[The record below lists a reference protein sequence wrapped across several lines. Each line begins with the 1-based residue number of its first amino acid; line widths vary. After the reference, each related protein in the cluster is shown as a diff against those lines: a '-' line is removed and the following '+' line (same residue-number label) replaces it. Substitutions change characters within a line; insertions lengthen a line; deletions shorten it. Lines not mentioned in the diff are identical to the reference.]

1 MEIIKV
7 NPEEYG
13 IEAKKASELTGNLPQ
28 IKSERD
34 ILSQRYEE
42 VVKMDIENPETA
54 KIARELRIKIRDNRT
69 KGIDVWHKTTKDFFL
84 KGGQFIDAIKRV
96 EIAVN
101 QRMEENLESIEKYF
115 ENKEKE
121 RKAKLNEERL
131 SILEPYSEFVP
142 FGINFGEISEE
153 EFTKILNGSKLQFE
167 AKLEEERKVEEER
180 LRIEKIT
187 KLHYERKEQL
197 LPLWQFLDDTTINFG
212 KLSEE
217 LFASIKSVANSKKVD
232 YEAEQER
239 IRVENEKL
247 AAEKAE
253 LEAKSKKE
261 REQQEAKLKK
271 EREEKAALEA
281 ELQAKKEAEVKALK
295 EADEKAEKERIEAE
309 KLAKAPIKKQMSVW
323 VNSFELPTTEIQN
336 EKVDLIKQKFEAFK
350 NWSLKQIEGL

>member
-34 ILSQRYEE
+34 ILSQRYED

-54 KIARELRIKIRDNRT
+54 KIARELRLKIRDNRT

-84 KGGQFIDAIKRV
+84 KGGQFVDAIKRV

-180 LRIEKIT
+180 LCIEKIT

-212 KLSEE
+212 ELSEE
-217 LFASIKSVANSKKVD
+217 LFASIKSVANAKKVD

-253 LEAKSKKE
+253 LEAK
-261 REQQEAKLKK
+261 AKK

-281 ELQAKKEAEVKALK
+281 ELQAKKEAEAKALK
-295 EADEKAEKERIEAE
+295 EAAEKAEKERIEAE

-350 NWSLKQIEGL
+350 NWSLKEIERL

>member
-34 ILSQRYEE
+34 ILSQRYED

-54 KIARELRIKIRDNRT
+54 KIARELRLKIRDNRT

-84 KGGQFIDAIKRV
+84 KGGQFVDAIKRV

-212 KLSEE
+212 ELSEE
-217 LFASIKSVANSKKVD
+217 LFASIKSVANAKKVD

-253 LEAKSKKE
+253 LEAK
-261 REQQEAKLKK
+261 AKK

-281 ELQAKKEAEVKALK
+281 ELQAKKEAEAKALK
-295 EADEKAEKERIEAE
+295 EAAEKAEKELIEAE

-350 NWSLKQIEGL
+350 NWSLKEIEGL

>member
-54 KIARELRIKIRDNRT
+54 KIARELRLKIRDNRT

-84 KGGQFIDAIKRV
+84 KGGQFVDAIKRV

-153 EFTKILNGSKLQFE
+153 EFTKILNGSKLQLE

-212 KLSEE
+212 ELSEE
-217 LFASIKSVANSKKVD
+217 LFASIKSVANAKKVD

-253 LEAKSKKE
+253 LEAK
-261 REQQEAKLKK
+261 AKK

-281 ELQAKKEAEVKALK
+281 ELQAKKEAEAKALK
-295 EADEKAEKERIEAE
+295 EATEKAEKELIEAE

-350 NWSLKQIEGL
+350 NWSLKEIEGL

>member
-54 KIARELRIKIRDNRT
+54 KIARELRLKIRDNRT

-84 KGGQFIDAIKRV
+84 KGGQFVDAIKRV

-142 FGINFGEISEE
+142 FGINFGEIPEE
-153 EFTKILNGSKLQFE
+153 EFTKILNGSRLQFE

-212 KLSEE
+212 ELSEE
-217 LFASIKSVANSKKVD
+217 LFASIKSVANAKKVD

-253 LEAKSKKE
+253 LEAK
-261 REQQEAKLKK
+261 AKK

-281 ELQAKKEAEVKALK
+281 ELQAKKEAEAKALK
-295 EADEKAEKERIEAE
+295 EAAEKAEKELIEAE

-350 NWSLKQIEGL
+350 NWSLKEIEGL

>member
-54 KIARELRIKIRDNRT
+54 KIARELRLKIRDNRT

-84 KGGQFIDAIKRV
+84 KGGQFVDAIKRV

-153 EFTKILNGSKLQFE
+153 EFTKILNGSKLQLE

-212 KLSEE
+212 ELSEE
-217 LFASIKSVANSKKVD
+217 LFASIKSVANAKKVD

-253 LEAKSKKE
+253 LEAK
-261 REQQEAKLKK
+261 AKK

-281 ELQAKKEAEVKALK
+281 ELQAKKEAEAKALK
-295 EADEKAEKERIEAE
+295 EAAEKAEKELIEAE

-350 NWSLKQIEGL
+350 NWSLKEIEGL

>member
-34 ILSQRYEE
+34 VLSQRYEE

-54 KIARELRIKIRDNRT
+54 KIARELRLKIRDNRT

-84 KGGQFIDAIKRV
+84 KGGQFVDAIKRV

-212 KLSEE
+212 ELSEE
-217 LFASIKSVANSKKVD
+217 LFASIKSVANAKKVD
-232 YEAEQER
+232 YEVEQER

-247 AAEKAE
+247 TTEKAA
-253 LEAKSKKE
+253 LEAK
-261 REQQEAKLKK
+261 AKK

-281 ELQAKKEAEVKALK
+281 ELQAKKEAEAKALK
-295 EADEKAEKERIEAE
+295 EAAEKAEKERIEAE

-323 VNSFELPTTEIQN
+323 VNSFELPTTVIQN

-350 NWSLKQIEGL
+350 NWSLKEIEGL

>member
-54 KIARELRIKIRDNRT
+54 KIARELRLKIRDNRT

-84 KGGQFIDAIKRV
+84 KGGQFVDAIKRV

-153 EFTKILNGSKLQFE
+153 EFTKILNGSKLQVE

-212 KLSEE
+212 ELSEE
-217 LFASIKSVANSKKVD
+217 LFASIKSVANAKKVD

-253 LEAKSKKE
+253 LEAK
-261 REQQEAKLKK
+261 AKK

-281 ELQAKKEAEVKALK
+281 ELQAKKEAEAKALK
-295 EADEKAEKERIEAE
+295 ELAEKAEKERIEVE
-309 KLAKAPIKKQMSVW
+309 KLAKAPIKKQMSAW
-323 VNSFELPTTEIQN
+323 VNSFELPTTKIQN

-350 NWSLKQIEGL
+350 NWSLKEIEGL

>member
-54 KIARELRIKIRDNRT
+54 KIARELRLKIRDNRT

-84 KGGQFIDAIKRV
+84 KGGQFVDAIKRV

-212 KLSEE
+212 ELSEE
-217 LFASIKSVANSKKVD
+217 LFASIKSVANAKKVD
-232 YEAEQER
+232 YEVEQER

-247 AAEKAE
+247 AAEKAA
-253 LEAKSKKE
+253 LEAK
-261 REQQEAKLKK
+261 AKK

-281 ELQAKKEAEVKALK
+281 ELQAKKEAEAKALK
-295 EADEKAEKERIEAE
+295 EAAEKAEKERIEAE

-323 VNSFELPTTEIQN
+323 VNSFELPTTVIQN

-350 NWSLKQIEGL
+350 NWSLKEIEGL

>member
-54 KIARELRIKIRDNRT
+54 KIARELRLKIRDNRT

-84 KGGQFIDAIKRV
+84 KGGQFVDAIKRV

-167 AKLEEERKVEEER
+167 AKLEEERKAEEER

-212 KLSEE
+212 ELSEE
-217 LFASIKSVANSKKVD
+217 LFASIKSVANAKKVD

-247 AAEKAE
+247 AAEKSE
-253 LEAKSKKE
+253 LEAKAKKE

-281 ELQAKKEAEVKALK
+281 ELQAKKEAEAKALK
-295 EADEKAEKERIEAE
+295 EAAEKAEKERIEAE

-323 VNSFELPTTEIQN
+323 VNSFELPTTEIKN
-336 EKVDLIKQKFEAFK
+336 EKVDVIKQKFEAFK
-350 NWSLKQIEGL
+350 NWSLKEIEGL

>member
-54 KIARELRIKIRDNRT
+54 KIARELRLKIRDNRT

-84 KGGQFIDAIKRV
+84 KGGQFVDAIKRV

-115 ENKEKE
+115 ENQEKE
-121 RKAKLNEERL
+121 RKVKLNEERL

-167 AKLEEERKVEEER
+167 AKLEEERKAEEER
-180 LRIEKIT
+180 MRVEKIT
-187 KLHYERKEQL
+187 KLHSERKEQL

-212 KLSEE
+212 ELSEE
-217 LFASIKSVANSKKVD
+217 LFASIKSSANAKKVD

-253 LEAKSKKE
+253 LEAK
-261 REQQEAKLKK
+261 AKK

-281 ELQAKKEAEVKALK
+281 ELQAKKEAEAKALK
-295 EADEKAEKERIEAE
+295 EAAEKAEKERIEAE

-350 NWSLKQIEGL
+350 NWSLKEIEGL

>member
-54 KIARELRIKIRDNRT
+54 KIARELRLKIRDNRT

-84 KGGQFIDAIKRV
+84 KGGQFVDAIKRV

-167 AKLEEERKVEEER
+167 AKLEEERKAKEER

-187 KLHYERKEQL
+187 KLHYERKEKL

-212 KLSEE
+212 ELSEE
-217 LFASIKSVANSKKVD
+217 LFASIKSVANAKKVD

-261 REQQEAKLKK
+261 RE
-271 EREEKAALEA
+271 EKAALEA
-281 ELQAKKEAEVKALK
+281 ELQAKKEAEAKALK

-323 VNSFELPTTEIQN
+323 VNSFELPTTKIQN

-350 NWSLKQIEGL
+350 NWSLKEIEGL

>member
-54 KIARELRIKIRDNRT
+54 KIARELRLKIRDNRT

-84 KGGQFIDAIKRV
+84 KGGQFVDAIKRV

-212 KLSEE
+212 ELSEE
-217 LFASIKSVANSKKVD
+217 LFASIKSVANAKKVD
-232 YEAEQER
+232 YEVEQER

-247 AAEKAE
+247 TTEKAA
-253 LEAKSKKE
+253 LEAK
-261 REQQEAKLKK
+261 AKK

-281 ELQAKKEAEVKALK
+281 ELQAKKEAEAKALK
-295 EADEKAEKERIEAE
+295 EAAEKAEKERIEAE

-323 VNSFELPTTEIQN
+323 VNSFELPTTVIQN

-350 NWSLKQIEGL
+350 NWSLKEIEGL

>member
-54 KIARELRIKIRDNRT
+54 KIARELRLKIRDNRT

-84 KGGQFIDAIKRV
+84 KGGQFVDAIKRV

-131 SILEPYSEFVP
+131 SILEPYSEFLP

-153 EFTKILNGSKLQFE
+153 EFTKILNGAKLQFE

-212 KLSEE
+212 ELSEE
-217 LFASIKSVANSKKVD
+217 LFASIKSVANAKKVD
-232 YEAEQER
+232 YEADQER

-253 LEAKSKKE
+253 LEAK
-261 REQQEAKLKK
+261 AKK

-281 ELQAKKEAEVKALK
+281 ELQAKKEAEAKALK
-295 EADEKAEKERIEAE
+295 EAAEKAEKERIEAE

-336 EKVDLIKQKFEAFK
+336 EKVDLIKQKFESFK

>member
-54 KIARELRIKIRDNRT
+54 KIARELRLKIRDNRT

-84 KGGQFIDAIKRV
+84 KGGQFVDAIKRV

-115 ENKEKE
+115 ENQEKE
-121 RKAKLNEERL
+121 RKVKLNNERL

-212 KLSEE
+212 ELSEE
-217 LFASIKSVANSKKVD
+217 LFASIKSVANAKKVD

-253 LEAKSKKE
+253 LEAK
-261 REQQEAKLKK
+261 AKK

-281 ELQAKKEAEVKALK
+281 ELQAKKEAEAKALK
-295 EADEKAEKERIEAE
+295 EAAEKAEKERIEAE

-350 NWSLKQIEGL
+350 NWSLKEIEGL

>member
-54 KIARELRIKIRDNRT
+54 KIARELRLKIRDNRT

-84 KGGQFIDAIKRV
+84 KGGQFVDAIKRV

-153 EFTKILNGSKLQFE
+153 EFTKILNGSRLQFE

-212 KLSEE
+212 ELSEE
-217 LFASIKSVANSKKVD
+217 LFASIKSVANAKKVD

-253 LEAKSKKE
+253 LEAK
-261 REQQEAKLKK
+261 AKK

-281 ELQAKKEAEVKALK
+281 ELQAKKEAEAKALK
-295 EADEKAEKERIEAE
+295 EAAEKAEKELIEAE

-350 NWSLKQIEGL
+350 NWSLKEIEGL

>member
-1 MEIIKV
+1 
-7 NPEEYG
+7 
-13 IEAKKASELTGNLPQ
+13 
-28 IKSERD
+28 
-34 ILSQRYEE
+34 
-42 VVKMDIENPETA
+42 MDIENPETA
-54 KIARELRIKIRDNRT
+54 KIARELRLKIRDNRT

-84 KGGQFIDAIKRV
+84 KGGQFVDAIKRV

-153 EFTKILNGSKLQFE
+153 
-167 AKLEEERKVEEER
+167 
-180 LRIEKIT
+180 
-187 KLHYERKEQL
+187 
-197 LPLWQFLDDTTINFG
+197 
-212 KLSEE
+212 
-217 LFASIKSVANSKKVD
+217 LFASIKSVANAKKVD

-253 LEAKSKKE
+253 LEAK
-261 REQQEAKLKK
+261 AKK

-281 ELQAKKEAEVKALK
+281 ELQAKKEAEAKALK
-295 EADEKAEKERIEAE
+295 ELAEKAEKERIEVE
-309 KLAKAPIKKQMSVW
+309 KLAKAPIKKQMSAW
-323 VNSFELPTTEIQN
+323 VNSFELPTTKIQN
-336 EKVDLIKQKFEAFK
+336 EKVDLIKQKFESFK
-350 NWSLKQIEGL
+350 NWSLKEIEGL

>member
-54 KIARELRIKIRDNRT
+54 KIARELRLKIRDNRT

-84 KGGQFIDAIKRV
+84 KGGQFVDAIKRV

-167 AKLEEERKVEEER
+167 AKLEEERKAEEER

-212 KLSEE
+212 ELSEE
-217 LFASIKSVANSKKVD
+217 LFASIKSVANAKKVD

-253 LEAKSKKE
+253 LEAK
-261 REQQEAKLKK
+261 AKK

-281 ELQAKKEAEVKALK
+281 ELQAKKEAEAKALK
-295 EADEKAEKERIEAE
+295 ELAEKAEKERIEVE
-309 KLAKAPIKKQMSVW
+309 KLAKAPIKKQMSAW
-323 VNSFELPTTEIQN
+323 VNSFELPTTKIQN
-336 EKVDLIKQKFEAFK
+336 EKVDLIKQKFESFK
-350 NWSLKQIEGL
+350 NWSLKEIEGL

>member
-54 KIARELRIKIRDNRT
+54 KIARELRLKIRDNRT

-84 KGGQFIDAIKRV
+84 KGGQFVDAIKRV

-167 AKLEEERKVEEER
+167 AKVEEER

-212 KLSEE
+212 ELSEE
-217 LFASIKSVANSKKVD
+217 LFASIKSVANAKKVD

-247 AAEKAE
+247 AREKAE
-253 LEAKSKKE
+253 LEAKAKKE

-281 ELQAKKEAEVKALK
+281 ELQAKKEAEAKALK
-295 EADEKAEKERIEAE
+295 ELAEKAEKERIEVE
-309 KLAKAPIKKQMSVW
+309 KLAKSPIKKQMSAW
-323 VNSFELPTTEIQN
+323 VNSFELPTTKIQN

-350 NWSLKQIEGL
+350 NWSLKEIEGL

>member
-54 KIARELRIKIRDNRT
+54 KIARELRLKIRDNRT

-84 KGGQFIDAIKRV
+84 KGGQFVDAIKRV

-167 AKLEEERKVEEER
+167 AKLEEERKAEEER

-187 KLHYERKEQL
+187 KLHYERKEKL

-212 KLSEE
+212 ELSEE
-217 LFASIKSVANSKKVD
+217 LFASIKSVANAKKVD

-247 AAEKAE
+247 VAEKAE
-253 LEAKSKKE
+253 LEAKS
-261 REQQEAKLKK
+261 KK

-281 ELQAKKEAEVKALK
+281 ELQAKKEAEAKALK
-295 EADEKAEKERIEAE
+295 EATEKAEKERIEAE

-350 NWSLKQIEGL
+350 NWSLKEIEGL

>member
-34 ILSQRYEE
+34 ILSQRYED

-54 KIARELRIKIRDNRT
+54 KIARELRLKIRDNRT

-84 KGGQFIDAIKRV
+84 KGGQFVDAIKRV

-153 EFTKILNGSKLQFE
+153 EFTKILNGSRLQFE

-212 KLSEE
+212 ELSEE
-217 LFASIKSVANSKKVD
+217 LFASIKSVANAKKVD

-253 LEAKSKKE
+253 LEAK
-261 REQQEAKLKK
+261 AKK

-281 ELQAKKEAEVKALK
+281 ELQAKKEAEAKALK
-295 EADEKAEKERIEAE
+295 EAAEKAEKELIEAE

-350 NWSLKQIEGL
+350 NWSLKEIEGL

>member
-34 ILSQRYEE
+34 ILSQRYED

-54 KIARELRIKIRDNRT
+54 KIARELRLKIRDNRT

-84 KGGQFIDAIKRV
+84 KGGQFVDAIKRV

-153 EFTKILNGSKLQFE
+153 EFKKILNGSKLQFE

-212 KLSEE
+212 ELSEE
-217 LFASIKSVANSKKVD
+217 LFASIKSVANAKKVD

-253 LEAKSKKE
+253 LEAK
-261 REQQEAKLKK
+261 AKK

-281 ELQAKKEAEVKALK
+281 ELQAKKEAEAKALK
-295 EADEKAEKERIEAE
+295 ELAEKAEKERIEVE
-309 KLAKAPIKKQMSVW
+309 KLAKAPIKKQMSAW
-323 VNSFELPTTEIQN
+323 VNSFELPTTKIQN
-336 EKVDLIKQKFEAFK
+336 EKVDLIKQKFESFK
-350 NWSLKQIEGL
+350 NWSLKEIEGL

>member
-54 KIARELRIKIRDNRT
+54 KIARELRLKIRDNRT

-84 KGGQFIDAIKRV
+84 KGGQFVDAIKRV

-180 LRIEKIT
+180 LRNEKIT

-212 KLSEE
+212 ELSEE
-217 LFASIKSVANSKKVD
+217 LFASIKSVANAKKVD

-253 LEAKSKKE
+253 LEAK
-261 REQQEAKLKK
+261 AKK

-281 ELQAKKEAEVKALK
+281 ELQAKKEAEAKALK
-295 EADEKAEKERIEAE
+295 EAAEKAEKERIEAE

-350 NWSLKQIEGL
+350 NWSLKEIEGL

>member
-54 KIARELRIKIRDNRT
+54 KIARELRLKIRDNRT

-84 KGGQFIDAIKRV
+84 KGGQFVDAIKRV

-153 EFTKILNGSKLQFE
+153 EFTKILNGSKLQFD

-212 KLSEE
+212 ELSEE
-217 LFASIKSVANSKKVD
+217 LFASIKSVANAKKVD
-232 YEAEQER
+232 YEVEQER

-247 AAEKAE
+247 TTEKAA
-253 LEAKSKKE
+253 LEAK
-261 REQQEAKLKK
+261 AKK

-281 ELQAKKEAEVKALK
+281 ELQAKKEAEAKALK
-295 EADEKAEKERIEAE
+295 EAAEKAEKERIEAE

-323 VNSFELPTTEIQN
+323 VNSFELPTTVIQN

-350 NWSLKQIEGL
+350 NWSLKEIEGL

>member
-54 KIARELRIKIRDNRT
+54 KIARELRLKIRDNRT

-84 KGGQFIDAIKRV
+84 KGGQFVDAIKRV

-212 KLSEE
+212 ELSEE
-217 LFASIKSVANSKKVD
+217 LFASIKSVANAKKVD
-232 YEAEQER
+232 YEAEQDR

-253 LEAKSKKE
+253 LEAK
-261 REQQEAKLKK
+261 AKK

-281 ELQAKKEAEVKALK
+281 ELQAKKEAEAKALK
-295 EADEKAEKERIEAE
+295 EAAEKAEKELIEAE

-350 NWSLKQIEGL
+350 NWSLKEIEGL

>member
-54 KIARELRIKIRDNRT
+54 KIARELRLKIRDNRT

-84 KGGQFIDAIKRV
+84 KGGQFVDAIKRV

-115 ENKEKE
+115 ENQEKE
-121 RKAKLNEERL
+121 RKVKLNNERL

-212 KLSEE
+212 ELSEE
-217 LFASIKSVANSKKVD
+217 LFASIKSVANAKKVD

-247 AAEKAE
+247 AAEKSE
-253 LEAKSKKE
+253 LEAK
-261 REQQEAKLKK
+261 AKK

-281 ELQAKKEAEVKALK
+281 ELQAKKEAEAKALK
-295 EADEKAEKERIEAE
+295 EAAEKAEKERIEAE

-350 NWSLKQIEGL
+350 NWSLKEIEGL

>member
-54 KIARELRIKIRDNRT
+54 KIARELRLKIRDNRT

-84 KGGQFIDAIKRV
+84 KGGQFVDAIKRV

-131 SILEPYSEFVP
+131 SILEPYSEFVA

-167 AKLEEERKVEEER
+167 AKLEEERKAEEER

-212 KLSEE
+212 ELSEE
-217 LFASIKSVANSKKVD
+217 IFASIKSVANAKKVD

-247 AAEKAE
+247 AAEKSE
-253 LEAKSKKE
+253 LEAK
-261 REQQEAKLKK
+261 AKK

-281 ELQAKKEAEVKALK
+281 ELQAKKEAEAKALK
-295 EADEKAEKERIEAE
+295 EAAEKAEKERIESE

-323 VNSFELPTTEIQN
+323 VNSFELPTTEIKN
-336 EKVDLIKQKFEAFK
+336 EKVDVIKQKFEAFK
-350 NWSLKQIEGL
+350 NWSLKEIEGL

>member
-54 KIARELRIKIRDNRT
+54 KIARELRLKIRDNRT

-84 KGGQFIDAIKRV
+84 KGGQFVDAIKRV

-167 AKLEEERKVEEER
+167 AKLEEERKAEEER

-212 KLSEE
+212 ELSEE
-217 LFASIKSVANSKKVD
+217 LFASIKSVANAKKVD

-261 REQQEAKLKK
+261 RE
-271 EREEKAALEA
+271 EKAALEA
-281 ELQAKKEAEVKALK
+281 ELQAKKEAEAKALK
-295 EADEKAEKERIEAE
+295 EATEKAEKERIEAE

-350 NWSLKQIEGL
+350 NWSLKEIEGL

>member
-54 KIARELRIKIRDNRT
+54 KIARELRLKIRDNRT

-84 KGGQFIDAIKRV
+84 KGGQFVDAIKRV

-115 ENKEKE
+115 ENQEKE
-121 RKAKLNEERL
+121 RKVKLNNERL
-131 SILEPYSEFVP
+131 SILDPYSEFVP

-167 AKLEEERKVEEER
+167 AKLEEERKAEEEMMR
-180 LRIEKIT
+180 VEKIT
-187 KLHYERKEQL
+187 KLHSERKEQL
-197 LPLWQFLDDTTINFG
+197 LPFWQFLDDTTINFG
-212 KLSEE
+212 ELSEE
-217 LFASIKSVANSKKVD
+217 LFASIKSVANAKKVD

-253 LEAKSKKE
+253 LEAK
-261 REQQEAKLKK
+261 AKK

-281 ELQAKKEAEVKALK
+281 ELQAKKEAEAKALK
-295 EADEKAEKERIEAE
+295 EAAEKAEKERIKAE

-350 NWSLKQIEGL
+350 NWSLKEIEGL

>member
-54 KIARELRIKIRDNRT
+54 KIARELRLKIRDNRT

-84 KGGQFIDAIKRV
+84 KGGQFVDAIKRV

-153 EFTKILNGSKLQFE
+153 EFKKILNGSKLQFE

-187 KLHYERKEQL
+187 NLHYERKEQL

-212 KLSEE
+212 ELSEE
-217 LFASIKSVANSKKVD
+217 LFASIKSVANAKKVD

-253 LEAKSKKE
+253 LEAK
-261 REQQEAKLKK
+261 AKK

-281 ELQAKKEAEVKALK
+281 ELQAKKEAEAKALK
-295 EADEKAEKERIEAE
+295 ELAEKAEKERIEVE
-309 KLAKAPIKKQMSVW
+309 KLAKAPIKKQMSAW
-323 VNSFELPTTEIQN
+323 VNSFELPTTKIQN
-336 EKVDLIKQKFEAFK
+336 EKVDLIKQKFESFK
-350 NWSLKQIEGL
+350 NWSLKEIEGL